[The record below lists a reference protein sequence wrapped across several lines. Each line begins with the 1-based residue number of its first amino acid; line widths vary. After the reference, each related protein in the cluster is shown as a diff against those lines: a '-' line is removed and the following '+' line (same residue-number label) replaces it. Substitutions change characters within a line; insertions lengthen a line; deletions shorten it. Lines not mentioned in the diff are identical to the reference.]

1 MAAVGASYIPGHA
14 HADTLSFE
22 LSVFGDRVIV
32 NAGVSTYRPGALR
45 MAERGTQSHSTVRI
59 EGQNSS
65 EIWGGFRVARRA
77 HIHDIICSH
86 TTKSIS
92 LEASHDGYA
101 RLAGH
106 PIHHRQWHCTPLE
119 LIITDNINADRLS
132 ADTRFILHPQITVRQ
147 ESEDKFILSL
157 PTGRH
162 LLMELSRGQIIT
174 ADYAI
179 GFGTRLPTLALVA
192 ALSEGKSCV
201 KLTLMESV

>member
-1 MAAVGASYIPGHA
+1 
-14 HADTLSFE
+14 
-22 LSVFGDRVIV
+22 
-32 NAGVSTYRPGALR
+32 
-45 MAERGTQSHSTVRI
+45 
-59 EGQNSS
+59 
-65 EIWGGFRVARRA
+65 VARRA
-77 HIHDIICSH
+77 HIHDIICSY

-92 LEASHDGYA
+92 LEASHDGYV

-106 PIHHRQWHCTPLE
+106 PIHHRQWYCTPSE

-147 ESEDKFILSL
+147 ESKDKFILSL

-162 LLMELSRGQIIT
+162 LLMELSGGQIIT